1 MCLEH
6 VSRREMLKLA
16 SLLTVGGAAPLLS
29 AFNAQAQ
36 PAANGPVRIG
46 YLPITDAAP
55 LLVAHNNGF
64 FKDAG
69 VEVEKPTMLRSWA
82 QLIEAF
88 IAGQVNVVHLLS
100 PMTVWA
106 RFGSKVPA
114 KVVAWN
120 HVGGSGLTVLPEIN
134 DIQAL
139 GGKTVAIPFWYSI
152 HNVVLQAML
161 RDAGL
166 APVSRKQGQ
175 PAANEVNLVVMAPS
189 DMPPALASRNI
200 AGYIVAEPF
209 NAIAETMGIGKV
221 LRFTGD
227 VWRNHACCTVF
238 MHERDLEQRPEW
250 SQKVVDAIVRA
261 QLWIRDNRAE
271 TAQLLSKEGVNR
283 YTPHAL
289 PVLNKVLAPAASDR
303 ESYLSSKAIR
313 HADWQDKRI
322 DFQPY
327 PYPTYTEELV
337 ARLQN
342 TVIEAD
348 RGFLTKLDGKTA
360 AAQLV
365 DDRFVKRAIEAAGG
379 MSKFGQAPGYARTE
393 LIEV

>member
-16 SLLTVGGAAPLLS
+16 SLFTAAGAAPFLS

-36 PAANGPVRIG
+36 PAASGPVRIG

-69 VEVEKPTMLRSWA
+69 VDVEKPTMLRSWA

-106 RFGSKVPA
+106 RFGSNVPA

-134 DIQAL
+134 DLKAL

-166 APVSRKQGQ
+166 EPVSRKQGQ

-238 MHERDLEQRPEW
+238 MHERDLEQRPDW

>member
-16 SLLTVGGAAPLLS
+16 SLFTAAGAAPFLS

-36 PAANGPVRIG
+36 PAASGPVRIG

-69 VEVEKPTMLRSWA
+69 VDVEKPTMLRSWA

-106 RFGSKVPA
+106 RFGSNVPA

-134 DIQAL
+134 DLKAL